1 MSSVAMIA
9 TIVWPSPTW
18 DMMEGMATISVTV
31 QMPENPQGAWDKA
44 SALDRFDEWMTIHGG
59 WCSPPPKT
67 LSRGT
72 EVESLVKVKGFKN
85 TIRWTFTEYKEPEL
99 IEMSGSGKGG
109 VRISLT
115 IHVRESPGG
124 SELTLDAEFGGGVLF
139 GPVGKVVAR
148 ALDSDVKKSVANLA
162 ALK

>member
-1 MSSVAMIA
+1 
-9 TIVWPSPTW
+9 
-18 DMMEGMATISVTV
+18 MEGMATISVTV

-59 WCSPPPKT
+59 WCSPPPKVIQK
-67 LSRGT
+67 GT

-85 TIRWTFTEYKEPEL
+85 TIQWTFTEYKEPEL
-99 IEMSGSGKGG
+99 IEMSGRGKGG
-109 VRISLT
+109 IKISMT
-115 IHVRESPGG
+115 IHVRDSPSG
-124 SELTLDAEFGGGVLF
+124 SELTLDADFGGGVLF

-148 ALDSDVKKSVANLA
+148 ALDTDVKKSVANLA